1 MYEWGHEFGGFLD
14 LCEKVFFL
22 IQCRGGG
29 LSPHRSS
36 FFYTVN
42 DQNIT
47 SHYVRSSEH
56 KFFLVALLADI
67 SMFIYLQ
74 SLLQLL
80 RQVIQLTQIDEL
92 VLFLGTLKIW
102 FHKFQSFHSP
112 ARGAPYTMKFRHDK
126 VVQAM
131 RSQPPPS
138 PPKAT
143 RPATSSRSHS
153 SW

>member
-1 MYEWGHEFGGFLD
+1 MGSAPARVRARGAAEKKSPHLSYVQSTCMIRPTHKATDPVYGWGHGFGNFLG

-22 IQCRGGG
+22 IQYRRGG
-29 LSPHRSS
+29 LSPLSS

-92 VLFLGTLKIW
+92 VLFLGTLKI
-102 FHKFQSFHSP
+102 
-112 ARGAPYTMKFRHDK
+112 
-126 VVQAM
+126 
-131 RSQPPPS
+131 
-138 PPKAT
+138 
-143 RPATSSRSHS
+143 
-153 SW
+153 

>member
-1 MYEWGHEFGGFLD
+1 MVRPTHKATDPVYGWGQGLGGFLS

-22 IQCRGGG
+22 IQYRRGG

-92 VLFLGTLKIW
+92 VLFLGTLKI
-102 FHKFQSFHSP
+102 
-112 ARGAPYTMKFRHDK
+112 
-126 VVQAM
+126 
-131 RSQPPPS
+131 
-138 PPKAT
+138 
-143 RPATSSRSHS
+143 
-153 SW
+153 

>member
-1 MYEWGHEFGGFLD
+1 MRTQYIQSMMQTELQVRPPGGERTRPGSSPWCCRKKSPRLSHVQSTCMVRPTHKATDPADGWGPEFGGFLG
-14 LCEKVFFL
+14 LCEVFFL

-29 LSPHRSS
+29 FSPHMSS

-92 VLFLGTLKIW
+92 FFFWVL
-102 FHKFQSFHSP
+102 
-112 ARGAPYTMKFRHDK
+112 
-126 VVQAM
+126 
-131 RSQPPPS
+131 
-138 PPKAT
+138 
-143 RPATSSRSHS
+143 
-153 SW
+153 